1 MSDVSCDVL
10 IVGGGIQGCAIA
22 LHLARTERRVV
33 LIDKGIAG
41 RQASG
46 VNAGGLRLLLR
57 DVREYP
63 LSRRAMEMWGDLPA
77 LVGDASPACEV
88 RLGTGQIAVAMDAA
102 EWGWCQARAADMR
115 QIGDQNEVLV
125 DAQTLR
131 TLLPGVSDQAMGGLI
146 SQGDGH
152 ANPAASAL
160 AFRRAAEVAGARI
173 IEHCGLQGLVRITGG
188 GWRVDTE
195 RGQFSA
201 TQVVNCAGAW
211 GAGVAAMVGEVLPLE
226 VLALSMMVTS
236 RVQPFVTPVVI
247 GIDRPLSFK
256 QSAAGS
262 LVIGGGIAGKACLP
276 HSASFTVMDRMTASA
291 AATIEAFPAL
301 ASISILRTWTGLEGK
316 TPDGI
321 PYIGPSVAH
330 PGLWHVFGF
339 CGHGFQLAPA
349 VGEVVARALIT
360 GAAEPMLAPF
370 APDRCAQRAAA

>member
-1 MSDVSCDVL
+1 MSDWSSDVL

-22 LHLARTERRVV
+22 LHLAKAGRRVV
-33 LIDKGIAG
+33 VIDKGVFG

-57 DVREYP
+57 DAREYP
-63 LSRRAMEMWGDLPA
+63 LSRRAMALWGDLPA
-77 LVGDASPACEV
+77 LVGDAAVGCEV

-102 EWGWCQARAADMR
+102 EWGWCQARAQDMR
-115 QIGDQNEVLV
+115 RMGYQNEILV
-125 DAQTLR
+125 DAQSLR

-152 ANPAASAL
+152 ANPAASAH
-160 AFRRAAEVAGARI
+160 AFRHAAEAAGARI
-173 IEHCGLQGLVRITGG
+173 VERCALQGLARIASG
-188 GWRVDTE
+188 GWRADTE
-195 RGQFSA
+195 QGRFTA
-201 TQVVNCAGAW
+201 AQVVNCAGAW
-211 GAGVAAMVGEVLPLE
+211 GAEVAAMTGEALPLE

-256 QSAAGS
+256 QSAVGS
-262 LVIGGGIAGKACLP
+262 LVIGGGIAGKACLQD
-276 HSASFTVMDRMTASA
+276 STSFTVMDRMMASA

-301 ASISILRTWTGLEGK
+301 ASMTILRTWTGLEGR

-321 PYIGPSVAH
+321 PCIGPSAVN

-349 VGEVVARALIT
+349 VGEVVARALMT
-360 GAAEPMLAPF
+360 GDAEAMLAPF
-370 APDRCAQRAAA
+370 APGRFAQRVAA